1 MFTEQHEGNS
11 MLTWVLRVIGILLV
25 ISGLRGILGIAET
38 LLKVIPFVA
47 NIFAF
52 GVSLICGVLGFVWS
66 LLVIALAWSFYR
78 PLIGILLLAVV
89 GAVIFAFS
97 SKGKKLI
104 AEKMKRS

>member
-1 MFTEQHEGNS
+1 MSAGGVTP
-11 MLTWVLRVIGILLV
+11 RLV
-25 ISGLRGILGIAET
+25 IDGQQRITTAT
-38 LLKVIPFVA
+38 
-47 NIFAF
+47 
-52 GVSLICGVLGFVWS
+52 
-66 LLVIALAWSFYR
+66 LLVIALAWIFYR